1 MSCDTN
7 QLLLLRNLSGGK
19 ANSGNNETNQD
30 ILQLITTYILKGYA
44 IRKIEAFNDRI
55 YLSRYR
61 RNYWLGT
68 KYYYMDNFNY
78 LPTRDTC
85 LYHMDSNE
93 RENLEYIDE
102 SPIYDIIYQCQ
113 RYAQYCCGLTC
124 CLDKFGKD
132 LHSSFLYREALNPW
146 NTSPTFQSQLHFFSC
161 LIFVV
166 HYLYI

>member
-1 MSCDTN
+1 M
-7 QLLLLRNLSGGK
+7 
-19 ANSGNNETNQD
+19 
-30 ILQLITTYILKGYA
+30 KGYA

-93 RENLEYIDE
+93 RENLEYVDE

-113 RYAQYCCGLTC
+113 RYVQYCCGLTC
-124 CLDKFGKD
+124 CLDEFGGD
-132 LHSSFLYREALNPW
+132 LHSSSLYREALNLW
-146 NTSPTFQSQLHFFSC
+146 NTSPTFHSQLHFFP
-161 LIFVV
+161 
-166 HYLYI
+166 